1 MLNKKNQDHWRFW
14 PVICL
19 AFFYPINNF
28 LIGLAVPLY
37 YFKEG
42 VSPEIIGFL
51 TSSITITYCFS
62 PVLFYKFSNR
72 IGRKRSIII
81 AMIGTS
87 LAQLIFYFTLDPL
100 PFLISRLIEGL
111 VMGLFW
117 SSLQASISNNSL
129 HNHSKYISRYNISW
143 NLGGIVGYLLGTV
156 ILYVINSLKIVYYI
170 SPIFV
175 FINVFI
181 AIFFFQDSNQY
192 NNNLI
197 KLNKTNLIKREDFAI
212 KKESKK
218 DLQYILKYSIP
229 LIVPILY
236 ITAYSLPRATIS
248 FLYPIKS
255 QILGFE
261 DYSVYLLSFLTILTQ
276 MISTSLASFISMKI
290 LKKITL
296 ISIPLQSLT
305 LFLFGINN
313 NYYMFIVL
321 SLFVGF
327 IGGLLYGVG
336 LKIFL
341 AFDIKENTSKYP
353 YIIESLLGIFFLIAP
368 IASGFIVLFDLNLSF
383 YLFSLIVF
391 LIFVIDLIFSSKI
404 KENNN

>member
-1 MLNKKNQDHWRFW
+1 
-14 PVICL
+14 
-19 AFFYPINNF
+19 
-28 LIGLAVPLY
+28 
-37 YFKEG
+37 
-42 VSPEIIGFL
+42 
-51 TSSITITYCFS
+51 
-62 PVLFYKFSNR
+62 
-72 IGRKRSIII
+72 
-81 AMIGTS
+81 
-87 LAQLIFYFTLDPL
+87 
-100 PFLISRLIEGL
+100 
-111 VMGLFW
+111 MGLFW